1 MDKNKIEEILSK
13 YEELRVQK
21 FIDLTTDFGFK
32 RIFSNKEFMIDFLN
46 DLFKAYRKNIR
57 VKNVKYLNTES
68 NGEVAKDKHVVFD
81 LKCES
86 DSGDIFI
93 VEMQKRDQEHF
104 NDRVAYYMDRTVAE
118 QGEFGDDLWKFGVNR
133 VYGIFL
139 LDFND
144 KGNTSKFP
152 IRHCGLYDYTN
163 KRKFSDLQDFWMI
176 SLPKFRKRT
185 VEECKNGLEQ
195 WLYIIS
201 NSKEMETMP
210 FVDRKPVFRNVKTM
224 AEFAKMSR
232 SERSAY
238 MLEYDAYRTDIA
250 AYDYGMKTSR
260 AEGLAEG
267 RAEGLAE
274 GERNANL
281 ATARK
286 MLAKGFSI
294 DEICEITGL
303 TKEEIAAI

>member
-1 MDKNKIEEILSK
+1 MDESKIEEILSK

-32 RIFSNKEFMIDFLN
+32 RIFRNEEIMIDFLN
-46 DLFKAYRKNIR
+46 DLFKAYRKN
-57 VKNVKYLNTES
+57 VKVKSVKYLNTES
-68 NGEVAKDKHVVFD
+68 NGEVKKDKHVVFD

-86 DSGDIFI
+86 ESGDIFI

-104 NDRVAYYMDRTVAE
+104 NDRIAYYMDRTVAE
-118 QGEFGDDLWKFGVNR
+118 QGELGDDLWKFGVNR

-144 KGNTSKFP
+144 KDNTGTYP

-163 KRKFSDLQDFWMI
+163 KRKFSDLQDFWMM
-176 SLPKFRKRT
+176 SLPTFRKYSP
-185 VEECKNGLEQ
+185 EDCKNDLER
-195 WLYIIS
+195 WLFIIS
-201 NSKEMETMP
+201 NSKKMETMP

-238 MLEYDAYRTDIA
+238 MMEYDAYRTDLA

-260 AEGLAEG
+260 AEG

-274 GERNANL
+274 GELQAKLAVARSLKAAGVDISIIAN
-281 ATARK
+281 
-286 MLAKGFSI
+286 S
-294 DEICEITGL
+294 TGL
-303 TKEEIAAI
+303 TPDEIAKL

>member
-1 MDKNKIEEILSK
+1 MDESKIEEILSK

-32 RIFSNKEFMIDFLN
+32 RIFRNEEIMIDFLN
-46 DLFKAYRKNIR
+46 DLFKAYRKN
-57 VKNVKYLNTES
+57 VKVKSVKYLNTES
-68 NGEVAKDKHVVFD
+68 NGEVKKDKHVVFD

-86 DSGDIFI
+86 ESGDIFI

-104 NDRVAYYMDRTVAE
+104 NDRIAYYMDRTVAE
-118 QGEFGDDLWKFGVNR
+118 QGELGDDLWKFGVNR

-144 KGNTSKFP
+144 KDNTGTYP

-163 KRKFSDLQDFWMI
+163 KRKFSDLQDFWMM
-176 SLPKFRKRT
+176 SLPTFRKYSP
-185 VEECKNGLEQ
+185 EECKNDLER

-201 NSKEMETMP
+201 NSKKMETMP
-210 FVDRKPVFRNVKTM
+210 FVDRKPVFRNVKSM

-232 SERSAY
+232 AERSAY
-238 MLEYDAYRTDIA
+238 MMEYDAYRTDLA

-260 AEGLAEG
+260 AEG

-274 GERNANL
+274 GELQAKLAVARSLKAAGVDISIIAN
-281 ATARK
+281 
-286 MLAKGFSI
+286 S
-294 DEICEITGL
+294 TGL
-303 TKEEIAAI
+303 TPDEIAKL

>member
-57 VKNVKYLNTES
+57 VKSVKYLNTES

-118 QGEFGDDLWKFGVNR
+118 QGEIWRRLVEVWSQQGLWYILVGLQRQGQYKQISYTALRFVRLHQQAQIFRLAGFLDD
-133 VYGIFL
+133 
-139 LDFND
+139 
-144 KGNTSKFP
+144 
-152 IRHCGLYDYTN
+152 
-163 KRKFSDLQDFWMI
+163 
-176 SLPKFRKRT
+176 
-185 VEECKNGLEQ
+185 
-195 WLYIIS
+195 
-201 NSKEMETMP
+201 
-210 FVDRKPVFRNVKTM
+210 
-224 AEFAKMSR
+224 
-232 SERSAY
+232 
-238 MLEYDAYRTDIA
+238 
-250 AYDYGMKTSR
+250 
-260 AEGLAEG
+260 
-267 RAEGLAE
+267 
-274 GERNANL
+274 
-281 ATARK
+281 
-286 MLAKGFSI
+286 
-294 DEICEITGL
+294 
-303 TKEEIAAI
+303 